1 MPQSELTLRALLLG
15 ALIAVIFTAA
25 NIYLGLKVGITIAS
39 SIPAAV
45 ISMGIFRA
53 FKTGNIRENNIVQ
66 TVASAG
72 GTLSAIIFVLPGL
85 VMIGWW
91 QGFPFWTTFLICALG
106 GILGVMFSI
115 PLRRAL
121 VVNSPLPFPEGVA
134 AAEVLKV
141 GATGDEA
148 PANITERTR
157 GPLVVLFGAL
167 AAAGVQIVTFTGL
180 AAATTQQVFRV
191 GASVT
196 GVTLGWSMAL
206 VGAGHLVGISVGLA
220 MLVGLLITWAGI
232 VPIMTAG
239 LQGDIADLADHAF
252 RNQARF
258 IGAGVIGVAAIWSL
272 VKLVKPVFDGMVA
285 TARASAAAKTGALE
299 DRDLSPGV
307 IGLISLACLAAI
319 GWLLYSF
326 VQGGPLSAITWPLVL
341 GGVVFVL
348 LVGAFIAT
356 VAGYMAGLI
365 GASNSPV
372 SGIGILATVSGALI
386 LAVFAQPVL
395 GAGATDALVAFSLFA
410 VAIVFSV
417 ATISNDNLQDL
428 KTGFLV
434 GATPWR
440 QQVALIVGVIAGA
453 AVIGPVLD
461 MLNHAYGFPGDPHR
475 AAVTAEPLGAP
486 QAALIS
492 TLARGVMN
500 AELDW
505 SLIGTGAI
513 IGLVLIF
520 IDEILGFLKTLR
532 IPPLAVGIGIY
543 LPMDATEPVILGALI
558 GWLYN
563 RAVEKRENA
572 AMAKRFGVLLA
583 SGLIVGESL
592 LGILNAGLIGAT
604 SNPAPLGLVG
614 VVSAVFASMSGG
626 AATAEEVG
634 AVLAGAANWVAVGL
648 FAAAIAISYSWMSR
662 QSKA

>member
-1 MPQSELTLRALLLG
+1 MKQSELTVRALILG
-15 ALIAVIFTAA
+15 AVIAVVFTAA

-45 ISMGIFRA
+45 ISMGILRA
-53 FKTGNIRENNIVQ
+53 FKTGSIRENNIVQ

-91 QGFPFWTTFLICALG
+91 RGFPFWTTFLICALG
-106 GILGVMFSI
+106 GILGVLFSI

-121 VVNSPLPFPEGVA
+121 VVNSSLPFPEGVA

-148 PANITERTR
+148 PANVIERER
-157 GPLVVLFGAL
+157 GPWVVTFGAL
-167 AAAGVQIVTFTGL
+167 AAAAVQLVTFTGL
-180 AAATTQQVFRV
+180 AAATTQNVFRI
-191 GASVT
+191 GASVS
-196 GVTLGWSMAL
+196 GVTLGWSLAL

-220 MLVGLLITWAGI
+220 MLVGVLITWAGI

-239 LQGDIADLADHAF
+239 QEGAIADLVEHAF
-252 RNQARF
+252 RSQARF

-272 VKLVKPVFDGMVA
+272 IKLVKPVFDGMVA
-285 TARASAAAKTGALE
+285 TARASAAAKTGAQD

-307 IGLISLACLAAI
+307 IGLTCLGCLIAI
-319 GWLLYSF
+319 GWLLYDF
-326 VQGGPLSAITWPLVL
+326 VQAGPLSALTWPLVF
-341 GGVVFVL
+341 GGVAFVVV
-348 LVGAFIAT
+348 VGAFIAT

-372 SGIGILATVSGALI
+372 SGIGILATVSGALM
-386 LAVFAQPVL
+386 LAVLAQPVL

-428 KTGFLV
+428 KTGYLV

-440 QQVALIVGVIAGA
+440 QQVALIVGVLAGA

-461 MLNHAYGFPGDPHR
+461 MLNHAYGFPGDPNR
-475 AAVTAEPLGAP
+475 LAVTAEPLGAP

-492 TLARGVMN
+492 TLARGVLN

-505 SLIGTGAI
+505 SLIGKGAI
-513 IGLVLIF
+513 IGLALIF

-558 GWLYN
+558 GWLYD
-563 RAVEKRENA
+563 RAVSGRANA
-572 AMAKRFGVLLA
+572 DMAKRFGVLLA

-592 LGILNAGLIGAT
+592 LGILNAGVIGAT
-604 SNPAPLGLVG
+604 NNPAPL
-614 VVSAVFASMSGG
+614 AI
-626 AATAEEVG
+626 VG
-634 AVLAGAANWVAVGL
+634 ADFAGAANWVGAGL
-648 FAAAIAISYSWMSR
+648 FAAAIAISYAWMSR

>member
-1 MPQSELTLRALLLG
+1 
-15 ALIAVIFTAA
+15 
-25 NIYLGLKVGITIAS
+25 
-39 SIPAAV
+39 
-45 ISMGIFRA
+45 
-53 FKTGNIRENNIVQ
+53 
-66 TVASAG
+66 
-72 GTLSAIIFVLPGL
+72 
-85 VMIGWW
+85 
-91 QGFPFWTTFLICALG
+91 
-106 GILGVMFSI
+106 
-115 PLRRAL
+115 
-121 VVNSPLPFPEGVA
+121 
-134 AAEVLKV
+134 
-141 GATGDEA
+141 
-148 PANITERTR
+148 

-180 AAATTQQVFRV
+180 AVATTQHFFRI

-206 VGAGHLVGISVGLA
+206 VGAGHLVGISVGVA

-239 LQGDIADLADHAF
+239 LEGDIGELADHAF
-252 RNQARF
+252 RSQARF

-285 TARASAAAKTGALE
+285 TARASAAAKTGAPE

-307 IGLISLACLAAI
+307 IGLICLGCLVAI
-319 GWLLYSF
+319 GWLLYGF
-326 VQGGPLSAITWPLVL
+326 VQGGPLDALTWPLVL
-341 GGVVFVL
+341 GGVAFVVV
-348 LVGAFIAT
+348 VGAFIAT

-372 SGIGILATVSGALI
+372 SGIGILATVSGALM
-386 LAVFAQPVL
+386 LAIFAQPVL
-395 GAGATDALVAFSLFA
+395 GVGATDALVAFSLFA

-428 KTGFLV
+428 KTGYLV

-440 QQVALIVGVIAGA
+440 QQVALIVGVLAGA
-453 AVIGPVLD
+453 LVIGPVLD
-461 MLNHAYGFPGDPHR
+461 MLNHAYGFAGDLNR
-475 AAVTAEPLGAP
+475 SAVVAKPLDAP
-486 QAALIS
+486 QAVLIS
-492 TLARGVMN
+492 DLARGVLN
-500 AELDW
+500 AKLDW
-505 SLIGTGAI
+505 SLIGMGAL

-520 IDEILGFLKTLR
+520 IDEILGFLKKLR

-543 LPMDATEPVILGALI
+543 LPMDATEPVILGAAI
-558 GWLYN
+558 GWLYD
-563 RAVEKRENA
+563 RAVSRRENA

-604 SNPAPLGLVG
+604 NDPTPLALVG
-614 VVSAVFASMSGG
+614 VISAVTGG
-626 AATAEEVG
+626 VATPEKVG
-634 AVLAGAANWVAVGL
+634 AVLAGAANWVGAGL